1 MVQPEEAAEAE
12 AVAVAEQEQALEP
25 AQALELARARAREL
39 VAVTRPSLSPRSFD
53 SRYHRNP

>member
-1 MVQPEEAAEAE
+1 VVQPEEAAE
-12 AVAVAEQEQALEP
+12 AVAVAEQEQEQEQALEP
-25 AQALELARARAREL
+25 ELALARAREL

>member
-1 MVQPEEAAEAE
+1 MVQPEEAAE

-25 AQALELARARAREL
+25 ELALARAREL

>member
-1 MVQPEEAAEAE
+1 VVQPEEAAE
-12 AVAVAEQEQALEP
+12 AVAEQEQALEP
-25 AQALELARARAREL
+25 AQALEPELARARAREL

>member
-1 MVQPEEAAEAE
+1 VVQPEEAAEAE